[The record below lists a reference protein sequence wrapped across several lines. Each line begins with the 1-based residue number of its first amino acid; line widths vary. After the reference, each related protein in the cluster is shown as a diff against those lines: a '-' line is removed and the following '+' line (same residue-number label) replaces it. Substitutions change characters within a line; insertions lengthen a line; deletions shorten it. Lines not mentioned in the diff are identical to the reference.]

1 MSVLRLGTNLR
12 NQLVVRVLRKSAKL
26 LSIIKFVNGFDKNI
40 SLGTRSSWFV
50 LWNEAFLAEYK
61 YTGMCLW
68 RRGKCE
74 RDYGRDGRIISII
87 S

>member
-40 SLGTRSSWFV
+40 SLGTRSSW
-50 LWNEAFLAEYK
+50 LSYGMKRFLLSINIQE
-61 YTGMCLW
+61 CV
-68 RRGKCE
+68 
-74 RDYGRDGRIISII
+74 YGGGGSVREITVEMAG
-87 S
+87 